1 MQSDYIQLARVRGN
15 SCQSNIS
22 MHKDDFYTILMKYP
36 KNNIG
41 LRKKSIKV
49 CNHLPTFKTTDIT
62 IDYLC
67 SDFVRFCLAL
77 YKNYSN
83 LDAGEMSL
91 IPTKPIPRS
100 EELKQYMEEF
110 LPDFYGIR
118 K

>member
-1 MQSDYIQLARVRGN
+1 MSDYIQLARVIGH

-22 MHKDDFYTILMKYP
+22 IHKDDFYTLCQKKP

-41 LRKKSIKV
+41 LRKKSKKI
-49 CNHLPTFKTTDIT
+49 CHHLPVFKTD
-62 IDYLC
+62 DVNLNYLC
-67 SDFVRFCLAL
+67 SDFVRFCLSF

-83 LDAGEMSL
+83 LDGGAL
-91 IPTKPIPRS
+91 TIIPKEPIPIS
-100 EELKQYMEEF
+100 EELKEYIEDF